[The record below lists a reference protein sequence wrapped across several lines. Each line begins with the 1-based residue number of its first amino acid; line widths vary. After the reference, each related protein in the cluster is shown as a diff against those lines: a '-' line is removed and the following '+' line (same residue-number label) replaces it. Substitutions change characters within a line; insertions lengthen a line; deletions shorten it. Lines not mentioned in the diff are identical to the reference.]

1 MTAFMWFTSRISNPE
16 DSGSTLYKVDTDHI
30 FLFEHLYFCYLARIE
45 VKSDDAAE
53 VGSKSNKYNNFFD
66 LRWNET

>member
-1 MTAFMWFTSRISNPE
+1 MYN
-16 DSGSTLYKVDTDHI
+16 VDTDHI

-53 VGSKSNKYNNFFD
+53 VVSKSNKYNNFFEMKRNLKYLLKD
-66 LRWNET
+66 EVQ